1 MLNLKKSM
9 LVLTINAFLSRLYK
23 VRRVHNFPKYEIAEL
38 VTFFC
43 AYVMASYAH
52 SSKTVDICLL
62 GYVTCL
68 AALVVNLNMS
78 GIGFLLSASVFAY
91 DSGLKGCSTTLVV

>member
-1 MLNLKKSM
+1 M

-38 VTFFC
+38 ITFFC

-52 SSKTVDICLL
+52 SSKTADICFL

-91 DSGLKGCSTTLVV
+91 NSGLKGCSTTLVV